1 MKMATITHP
10 TIATTYTEKVE
21 KQTLLNRFIN
31 WSEDQEQYRFGWVAG
46 ILAGHGCIITPI
58 TLFAIIL
65 SGSNLVFFIAAI
77 IAMMA
82 SLVTNLAAL
91 PTKYTIPTF
100 VLSIV
105 IDLII
110 VISCA
115 IIGFDISGTYI

>member
-1 MKMATITHP
+1 
-10 TIATTYTEKVE
+10 
-21 KQTLLNRFIN
+21 
-31 WSEDQEQYRFGWVAG
+31 
-46 ILAGHGCIITPI
+46 LAGHGCIITPI

>member
-1 MKMATITHP
+1 
-10 TIATTYTEKVE
+10 
-21 KQTLLNRFIN
+21 
-31 WSEDQEQYRFGWVAG
+31 
-46 ILAGHGCIITPI
+46 
-58 TLFAIIL
+58 
-65 SGSNLVFFIAAI
+65 
-77 IAMMA
+77 MMA